1 MTYSFLGG
9 MTEDVEIEVKKRA
22 RKRRDKESVNVLW
35 IRIALIVFE
44 NLFVIQNLLQ
54 CSTVSYSFRNQA
66 NKKIVSI
73 QTNTDFFVSFVS

>member
-54 CSTVSYSFRNQA
+54 CSTVFETKLI
-66 NKKIVSI
+66 KKLRRFK
-73 QTNTDFFVSFVS
+73 QTGIFLFHL